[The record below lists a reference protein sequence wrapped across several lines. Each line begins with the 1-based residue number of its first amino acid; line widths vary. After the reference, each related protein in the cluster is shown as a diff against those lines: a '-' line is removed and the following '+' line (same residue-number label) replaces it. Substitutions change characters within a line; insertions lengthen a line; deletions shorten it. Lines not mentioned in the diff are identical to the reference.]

1 MSDIVS
7 SKFSYYDSSN
17 LFHGSMMNIMGTRFD
32 IVIIGKSKTDS
43 ESLWYNIEEELKRLN
58 IMLNRF
64 DDLSEISRI
73 NSKAAELAVVV
84 TDEMWQI
91 IRDCETYHQLTL
103 GLFDITLH
111 DFKKIKF
118 SERNKSVTFTDSNIS
133 IDFGGYGKGY
143 ALKKI
148 KSILEDNEVKCA
160 YVDFGNSS
168 ILGIGHHPHGN
179 AWKVTIEN
187 PYKPTEIVD
196 ELYINDVALSI
207 SGNTPLYSGHIIIP
221 ENGSRINSHK
231 MLSVLSNDPLDAE
244 VLSTA
249 LMIANKQQKE
259 QIKKNFNIQ
268 IIKEYIL

>member
-1 MSDIVS
+1 MSDIELGKFNYYSS
-7 SKFSYYDSSN
+7 SKM
-17 LFHGSMMNIMGTRFD
+17 FHGSLMNIMGTRFD
-32 IVIIGKSKTDS
+32 IIIIGESKTES

-58 IMLNRF
+58 ILLNRF

-73 NSKAAELAVVV
+73 NSKAAELPVIV

-91 IRDCETYHQLTL
+91 IRDCESYHQLTL

-118 SERNKSVTFTDSNIS
+118 SERDKSVTFTDSNIS
-133 IDFGGYGKGY
+133 IDFGGFGKGY

-148 KSILEDNEVKCA
+148 KSILEENNVESA
-160 YVDFGNSS
+160 YADFGNSS
-168 ILGIGHHPHGN
+168 ILGIGNHPHGN

-187 PYKPTEIVD
+187 PYMPSHIVD
-196 ELYINDVALSI
+196 ELEIKDAALSI
-207 SGNTPLYSGHIIIP
+207 SGNTPLYSGHIVIP
-221 ENGSRINSHK
+221 ENDSRINSHK
-231 MLSVLSNDPLDAE
+231 MVSVLSDDPLDAE

-268 IIKEYIL
+268 TIKEYIL

>member
-32 IVIIGKSKTDS
+32 IVIIGKSKTIS
-43 ESLWYNIEEELKRLN
+43 ESIWFKIESELKRLN
-58 IMLNRF
+58 HIMNRF
-64 DDLSEISRI
+64 DKLSETSRI
-73 NSKAAELAVVV
+73 NSSAAISQVSLS
-84 TDEMWQI
+84 DEMWQI
-91 IRDCETYHQLTL
+91 LSNCQLYHNKTF
-103 GLFDITLH
+103 GLFDITLK
-111 DFKKIKF
+111 DFNTVILN
-118 SERNKSVTFTDSNIS
+118 EETKSVKFKDSHTT

-148 KSILEDNEVKCA
+148 KKILIESKVEHS
-160 YVDFGNSS
+160 YIDFGNSS

-231 MLSVLSNDPLDAE
+231 MLSVLSDDPLDAE